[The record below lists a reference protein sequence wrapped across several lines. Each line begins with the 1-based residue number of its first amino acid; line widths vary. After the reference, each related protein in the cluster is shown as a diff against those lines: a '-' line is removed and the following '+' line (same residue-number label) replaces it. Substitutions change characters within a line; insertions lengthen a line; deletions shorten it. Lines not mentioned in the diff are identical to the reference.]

1 MNYIITCGADPE
13 FPFFFQLAGTD
24 YFTIKCSDST
34 VPQFSPVYSG
44 LSELPWSD
52 VTLLIG
58 ALLLSCSIAAGIN
71 LLTRMFYRG

>member
-1 MNYIITCGADPE
+1 MKFIISCGPDPE
-13 FPFFFQLAGTD
+13 FPFFHQPAGTD
-24 YFTIKCSDST
+24 YYTIKCTDFSA
-34 VPQFSPVYSG
+34 PQIVAVDLG